1 MSELFGTA
9 SDFGPSGI
17 SSLAEAQQSY
27 ADSGENTADQ
37 QAEQTIAN
45 VLANVGDR
53 SNIRGS
59 TNYDPIFAQ
68 AFNMARGLQPG
79 NRVAGDYFGAD
90 KFVNQSDLARPSY
103 LQPQVRGDKGMYFS
117 QGERF
122 LQETLPPIIQGIRNI
137 SPTGII
143 TNLINRGLDVYDK
156 GKEVYDETFGDT
168 IFRRY
173 GYDNEQKQKVRK
185 QLPSSAPTVEP
196 EAYDMFGNRMSE
208 LTGQRGISIGN
219 EAMQQQIDRSLAQ
232 SALDAIG
239 DLDSINYSSLSS
251 TPAPEPEKETDVG
264 IMQNMDRS
272 ELTDAGRAILAGM
285 QNNNRNLPQA
295 TQTADL
301 NLKNLLTSPGVVG
314 QALGYTQPFIQ
325 NILPEGV
332 NYDAGLIFDR
342 DKPEDSYTGIKFTIP
357 FSTG

>member
-27 ADSGENTADQ
+27 ADTGENTADQ

-103 LQPQVRGDKGMYFS
+103 LQPQVQGDKGMYFS

-143 TNLINRGLDVYDK
+143 TNLINRGLDVYNE
-156 GKEVYDETFGDT
+156 GKEIYDKTFGDT
-168 IFRRY
+168 PLRRY
-173 GYDNEQKQKVRK
+173 NYDNEQKNKV
-185 QLPSSAPTVEP
+185 P
-196 EAYDMFGNRMSE
+196 
-208 LTGQRGISIGN
+208 
-219 EAMQQQIDRSLAQ
+219 
-232 SALDAIG
+232 
-239 DLDSINYSSLSS
+239 
-251 TPAPEPEKETDVG
+251 VG
-264 IMQNMDRS
+264 IMENLDRA

-285 QNNNRNLPQA
+285 QNNNRNLEPV
-295 TQTADL
+295 QTADL
-301 NLKNLLTSPGVVG
+301 NLRDFLTSPGVVG
-314 QALGYTQPFIQ
+314 KALGYTQPFIQ
-325 NILPEGV
+325 NVLPEGV
-332 NYDAGLIFDR
+332 NFDAGMILNQE
-342 DKPEDSYTGIKFTIP
+342 KPEESYTGIKFTIP